1 MPIHRL
7 SNSCVSRII
16 SIVENKQF
24 INREMNNKDKQ
35 QMIFS
40 ISEKGQEKIN
50 HIQSQ
55 NMNYEE
61 LTSRIKNLI

>member
-1 MPIHRL
+1 
-7 SNSCVSRII
+7 
-16 SIVENKQF
+16 
-24 INREMNNKDKQ
+24 MNNKDKQ

-55 NMNYEE
+55 NMNFEE
-61 LTSRIKNLI
+61 LI

>member
-16 SIVENKQF
+16 SIAENKQF

-55 NMNYEE
+55 NMNFEE
-61 LTSRIKNLI
+61 LI